1 MRADESRHYAP
12 DLVQLDA
19 VLLKRGSLQVT
30 QVSYP
35 LGTPLPVASATPSP
49 GKAATPESVPRWSL
63 LSPQTSERC
72 PLTAICRTMTP
83 SSGWPRKSKHDA
95 GVMEGVTVTPLRC
108 VSRKTKDPFQGN
120 ENSLTESSERATP
133 AA

>member
-1 MRADESRHYAP
+1 MGADESRHYAP
-12 DLVQLDA
+12 NLVQLDA
-19 VLLKRGSLQVT
+19 VLLKRGSL

-63 LSPQTSERC
+63 LSPQTSGRC
-72 PLTAICRTMTP
+72 PLTAISRTITP
-83 SSGWPRKSKHDA
+83 SLGWPRKSKHDA
-95 GVMEGVTVTPLRC
+95 GVMEGVTVTTLRC
-108 VSRKTKDPFQGN
+108 VSRKTKDPFQGS
-120 ENSLTESSERATP
+120 ENSQTEPSERDTP